1 MKIIK
6 ALLFTILIS
15 LPNSALA
22 GLVTVQFNNGDS
34 LSSWSADRRAPAG
47 FQIVNNELQM
57 SINGADKNT
66 ALDFVNTQGMQMD
79 IGHSTYLSIDMYID
93 STWPNSLRNAG
104 LWAIGFTNFLDLS
117 VAPGGKTF
125 PILEY
130 KNTGPGTFG
139 VSPFVSTYGWF
150 DPFAAAANLDAW
162 NTLKFIIGP
171 AGSAYPGV
179 QYYVNDNFFFWDN
192 VTGTEYFTGVILN
205 AKNEGNSYN
214 VRYDNLTY
222 GNVPEP
228 APLALLGLGLLGLGI
243 ARKRRG

>member
-1 MKIIK
+1 MKIFKVI
-6 ALLFTILIS
+6 LLTFLIS
-15 LPNSALA
+15 LPNLAMA

-34 LSSWSADRRAPAG
+34 LSSWHADRRAPAG
-47 FQIVNNELQM
+47 FSIVNNELQM
-57 SINGADKNT
+57 SINGADKNAT
-66 ALDFVNTQGMQMD
+66 NDFVNTQGMQMN

-104 LWAIGFTNFLDLS
+104 LWAIGFTNFLNPS

-130 KNTGPGTFG
+130 KKTGANTFG

-150 DPFAAAANLDAW
+150 DQFAATANLDAW
-162 NTLKFIIGP
+162 NTLKFIVGP
-171 AGSAYPGV
+171 SGV
-179 QYYVNDNFFFWDN
+179 QYYVNGNFFFLDN
-192 VTGTEYFTGVILN
+192 ATQTQYFTGVILN

-228 APLALLGLGLLGLGI
+228 APLTLLGLGLLGLGL
-243 ARKRRG
+243 ARKRRS

>member
-6 ALLFTILIS
+6 AILLAIVVS
-15 LPNSALA
+15 LPNYAVA

-34 LSSWSADRRAPAG
+34 LSNWHADRRAPAG
-47 FQIVNNELQM
+47 FSIINNELQM
-57 SINGADKNT
+57 NINGADKNAT
-66 ALDFVNTQGMQMD
+66 NDFVNTQGMQMD
-79 IGHSTYLSIDMYID
+79 IGHSTYLSVDMYID
-93 STWPNSLRNAG
+93 SNWPNSLRNAG
-104 LWAIGFTNFLDLS
+104 LWAIGFTDFLLPS
-117 VAPGGKTF
+117 VAPGGKTY

-139 VSPFVSTYGWF
+139 VSPFISTYGWF
-150 DPFAAAANLDAW
+150 DQYAAVANLDAW
-162 NTLKFIIGP
+162 NTFKFIIGAP
-171 AGSAYPGV
+171 GTQYPGV

-192 VTGTEYFTGVILN
+192 ATQTQYFTGVILN

-243 ARKRRG
+243 ARKRRA